1 MNNKNTI
8 LPFFLLLSF
17 FLGFANQSAG
27 QSPSEIEKM
36 TREFV
41 AYELQQQDLVKAK
54 TYFNASATFQW
65 PNGSGEGLDLE
76 QYIQIRSQNA
86 KTAKFE
92 AEIQAV
98 HVVGNESIVFADW
111 QGTIINDPENPE
123 RVGKVAQ
130 VPFVYRLS
138 WKNGKIE
145 RMEMYW
151 DGRKINDDWGN
162 D

>member
-1 MNNKNTI
+1 MNFKTTVLSFI
-8 LPFFLLLSF
+8 FLPIF
-17 FLGFANQSAG
+17 FLGFTNKSAS
-27 QSPSEIEKM
+27 QDSEIEKK

-54 TYFNASATFQW
+54 TYFTAAATFQW

-76 QYIQIRSQNA
+76 QYIQIRTQNA

-92 AEIQAV
+92 AEIKAV

-111 QGTIINDPENPE
+111 QGTIINDPENPD

-130 VPFVYRLS
+130 VPFVYRLF

-151 DGRKINDDWGN
+151 DGRKINNDWGQ
-162 D
+162 